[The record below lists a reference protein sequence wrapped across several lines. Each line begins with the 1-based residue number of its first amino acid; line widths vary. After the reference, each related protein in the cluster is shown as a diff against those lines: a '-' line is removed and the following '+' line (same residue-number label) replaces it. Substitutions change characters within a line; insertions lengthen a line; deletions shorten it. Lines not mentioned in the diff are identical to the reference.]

1 MPSSTKKI
9 IIRGGKFLGEGSY
22 GCVFHPAIK
31 KCNILNANTNTNS
44 KQSNYV
50 SKVFTDIAEAHK
62 DFNQGKVMSR
72 IDSNNDYTIVPVS
85 MCELTLEELKNVE
98 VEYGKCNKLAEEYME
113 YSDGIVQV
121 VYSEKGIALDD
132 YMKQNKLTVS
142 NVLDIAEY
150 LIKGVKFF
158 KDNKVIHH
166 DIKPPNIVITAD
178 NKPKYID
185 FGLSQEYSTFF
196 EHAFGANYRYW
207 SKEMGL
213 YEEIRGYVHPHD
225 IRDLKYGA
233 CEIWKKKYSD
243 TKEVFLENMK
253 TNRNIFAK
261 YRKYFPDLFDGIMSK
276 IYDEKIGCV
285 YDASAKKMISSD
297 INKIDKLF
305 EPFLDKFDIFGVGRT
320 IEDMLETVEDTPNN
334 TSNSEYS
341 KYEGL
346 IKLVEQTTL
355 SDPRKRMAVEDALSV
370 VQSLR
375 GQNMARDARQTGGRT
390 GGRKKVLLYKNEG
403 KKSGANIKPKSGKTI
418 TNTNT
423 KRKSRIH
430 SVGSA

>member
-1 MPSSTKKI
+1 MPPLTKK

-72 IDSNNDYTIVPVS
+72 IDTKNEYTIVPVS
-85 MCELTLEELKNVE
+85 MCELDFDELKKAE
-98 VEYGKCNKLAEEYME
+98 VEYRKCNKLAYDNI
-113 YSDGIVQV
+113 DGIVQV

-132 YMKQNKLTVS
+132 YMKQNNLTVS

-166 DIKPPNIVITAD
+166 DIKPPNIVMTAD

-185 FGLSQEYSTFF
+185 FGLTQEYSTYF
-196 EHAFGANYRYW
+196 ENAFGANYRYW

-213 YEEIRGYVHPHD
+213 YDEIRAYVLPD
-225 IRDLKYGA
+225 VRDLKYGV
-233 CEIWKKKYSD
+233 CEVWKKRFSD
-243 TKEVFLENMK
+243 TKEVFLEKSK
-253 TNRNIFAK
+253 TKINIVSI
-261 YRKYFPDLFDGIMSK
+261 YRKYFPDFFDEIMGK
-276 IYDEKIGCV
+276 VYDEKIGCI
-285 YDASAKKMISSD
+285 YDQSSNKMVSSD
-297 INKIDKLF
+297 VDKLNQIF
-305 EPFLDKFDIFGVGRT
+305 EPFLDKFDIFGIGRT
-320 IEDMLETVEDTPNN
+320 IEDMLETVEDTPDS
-334 TSNSEYS
+334 TSHSEYS

-355 SDPRKRMAVEDALSV
+355 SDPRKRMTVEKTLSE
-370 VQSLR
+370 VQRLR
-375 GQNMARDARQTGGRT
+375 REDQTGRRT
-390 GGRKKVLLYKNEG
+390 GGRKKVLLYKTNEG
-403 KKSGANIKPKSGKTI
+403 KKAELKSGKTI
-418 TNTNT
+418 TKTSTIT
-423 KRKSRIH
+423 KRKARIH
-430 SVGSA
+430 SIGSA

>member
-1 MPSSTKKI
+1 MPPSTKK

-22 GCVFHPAIK
+22 GCVFHPTLK

-72 IDSNNDYTIVPVS
+72 IDTKNEYTIVPVS
-85 MCELTLEELKNVE
+85 MCELDFDELKKAE
-98 VEYGKCNKLAEEYME
+98 VEYRKCNKLAYDNI
-113 YSDGIVQV
+113 DGIVQV

-132 YMKQNKLTVS
+132 YMKQNNLTVS

-166 DIKPPNIVITAD
+166 DIKPPNIVMTAD

-185 FGLSQEYSTFF
+185 FGLSQEYSTYF
-196 EHAFGANYRYW
+196 ENAFGANYRYW

-213 YEEIRGYVHPHD
+213 YDEIRAYVLPD
-225 IRDLKYGA
+225 VRDLKYGV
-233 CEIWKKKYSD
+233 CEVWKKRFSD
-243 TKEVFLENMK
+243 TKEVFLEKSK
-253 TNRNIFAK
+253 TKINIVSI
-261 YRKYFPDLFDGIMSK
+261 YRKYFPDFFDEIMGK
-276 IYDEKIGCV
+276 VYDEKIGCI
-285 YDASAKKMISSD
+285 YDQSSNKMVSSD
-297 INKIDKLF
+297 VDKLNQIF
-305 EPFLDKFDIFGVGRT
+305 EPFLDKFDIFGIGRT
-320 IEDMLETVEDTPNN
+320 IEDMLETVEDTPDS
-334 TSNSEYS
+334 TSHSEYS

-355 SDPRKRMAVEDALSV
+355 SDPRKRMTVEKTLSE
-370 VQSLR
+370 VQRLR
-375 GQNMARDARQTGGRT
+375 REDQTGRRT
-390 GGRKKVLLYKNEG
+390 GGRKKVLLYKTNEG
-403 KKSGANIKPKSGKTI
+403 KKAELKSSKTI
-418 TNTNT
+418 TKTSTIT
-423 KRKSRIH
+423 KRKARIH
-430 SVGSA
+430 SIGSA

>member
-1 MPSSTKKI
+1 MPPLTKK

-72 IDSNNDYTIVPVS
+72 IDTKNEYTIVPVS
-85 MCELTLEELKNVE
+85 MCELDFDELKKAE
-98 VEYGKCNKLAEEYME
+98 VEYRKCNKLAYDNI
-113 YSDGIVQV
+113 DGIVQV

-132 YMKQNKLTVS
+132 YMKQNNLTVS

-166 DIKPPNIVITAD
+166 DIKPPNIVMTAD

-185 FGLSQEYSTFF
+185 FGLTQEYSTYF
-196 EHAFGANYRYW
+196 ENAFGANYRYW

-213 YEEIRGYVHPHD
+213 YDEIRAYVLPD
-225 IRDLKYGA
+225 VRDLKYGV
-233 CEIWKKKYSD
+233 CEVWKKRFSD
-243 TKEVFLENMK
+243 TKEVFLEKSK
-253 TNRNIFAK
+253 TKINIVSI
-261 YRKYFPDLFDGIMSK
+261 YRKYFPDFFDEIMGK
-276 IYDEKIGCV
+276 VYDEKIGCI
-285 YDASAKKMISSD
+285 YDQSSNKMVSSD
-297 INKIDKLF
+297 VDKLNQIF
-305 EPFLDKFDIFGVGRT
+305 EPFLDKFDIFGIGRT
-320 IEDMLETVEDTPNN
+320 IEDMLETVEDTPDS
-334 TSNSEYS
+334 TSHSEYS

-355 SDPRKRMAVEDALSV
+355 SDPRKRMTVEKTLSE
-370 VQSLR
+370 VQRLR
-375 GQNMARDARQTGGRT
+375 REDQTGRRT
-390 GGRKKVLLYKNEG
+390 GGRKKVLLYKTNEG
-403 KKSGANIKPKSGKTI
+403 KKAELKSSKTI
-418 TNTNT
+418 TKTSTIT
-423 KRKSRIH
+423 KRKARIH
-430 SVGSA
+430 SIGSA

>member
-9 IIRGGKFLGEGSY
+9 IVRGGKFLGEGTY
-22 GCVFHPAIK
+22 GCVFHPTIK

-50 SKVFTDIAEAHK
+50 SKVFTDVAEAHK

-85 MCELTLEELKNVE
+85 MCELTLKELKDVE

-121 VYSEKGIALDD
+121 VYSEKGIPLDD

-142 NVLDIAEY
+142 NVLDIAES

-166 DIKPPNIVITAD
+166 DIKPPNIVLTAD

-213 YEEIRGYVHPHD
+213 YEEIKDNVFPD
-225 IRDLKYGA
+225 VRDLKYGV
-233 CEIWKKKYSD
+233 CEFWKKKFSD
-243 TKEVFLENMK
+243 TKEVFLEKMK
-253 TNRNIFAK
+253 TNKSFLSAN
-261 YRKYFPDLFDGIMSK
+261 RKYFPDLFDEIMGK
-276 IYDEKIGCV
+276 VYDEKIGCV
-285 YDASAKKMISSD
+285 YDASSKKMVSSD
-297 INKIDKLF
+297 VDKLNKIF

-320 IEDMLETVEDTPNN
+320 IEDILETVKDTPNS

-346 IKLVEQTTL
+346 IKLVEQITL
-355 SDPRKRMAVEDALSV
+355 SDPRKRMTVEDALSTL
-370 VQSLR
+370 QGLR
-375 GQNMARDARQTGGRT
+375 GQQIARNARHTGGT
-390 GGRKKVLLYKNEG
+390 KKVLLYKNEG
-403 KKSGANIKPKSGKTI
+403 KKSCVKKSGKTI
-418 TNTNT
+418 TKTNT
-423 KRKSRIH
+423 KRKSRVH

>member
-1 MPSSTKKI
+1 MPPLTKK

-22 GCVFHPAIK
+22 GCVFHPTLK

-72 IDSNNDYTIVPVS
+72 IDTKNEYTIVPVS
-85 MCELTLEELKNVE
+85 MCELDFDELKKAE
-98 VEYGKCNKLAEEYME
+98 VEYRKCNKLAYDNI
-113 YSDGIVQV
+113 DGIVQV

-132 YMKQNKLTVS
+132 YMKQNNLTVS

-166 DIKPPNIVITAD
+166 DIKPPNIVMTAD

-185 FGLSQEYSTFF
+185 FGLSQEYSTYF
-196 EHAFGANYRYW
+196 ENAFGANYRYW

-213 YEEIRGYVHPHD
+213 YDEIRAYVLPD
-225 IRDLKYGA
+225 VRDLKYGV
-233 CEIWKKKYSD
+233 CEVWKKRFSD
-243 TKEVFLENMK
+243 TKEVFLEKSK
-253 TNRNIFAK
+253 TKINLVSI
-261 YRKYFPDLFDGIMSK
+261 YRKYFPDFFDEIMGK
-276 IYDEKIGCV
+276 VYDEKIGCI
-285 YDASAKKMISSD
+285 YDQSSNKMVSSD
-297 INKIDKLF
+297 VDKLNQIF
-305 EPFLDKFDIFGVGRT
+305 EPFLDKFDIFGIGRT
-320 IEDMLETVEDTPNN
+320 IEDMLETVEDTPDS
-334 TSNSEYS
+334 TSHSEYS

-355 SDPRKRMAVEDALSV
+355 SDPRKRMTVEKTLSE
-370 VQSLR
+370 VQRLR
-375 GQNMARDARQTGGRT
+375 REDQTGRRT
-390 GGRKKVLLYKNEG
+390 GGRKKVLLYKTNEG
-403 KKSGANIKPKSGKTI
+403 KKAELKSSKTI
-418 TNTNT
+418 TKTSTIT
-423 KRKSRIH
+423 KRKARIH
-430 SVGSA
+430 SIGSA

>member
-1 MPSSTKKI
+1 MPPSTKK

-31 KCNILNANTNTNS
+31 KCNIMNANTNTNS

-62 DFNQGKVMSR
+62 DFNQGRLMSR

-85 MCELTLEELKNVE
+85 MCELDINELKQVE
-98 VEYGKCNKLAEEYME
+98 LEYGKCKKLAY
-113 YSDGIVQV
+113 DNIKGIVQV

-142 NVLDIAEY
+142 DVLNIAEY

-185 FGLSQEYSTFF
+185 FGLSQEYSTYF
-196 EHAFGANYRYW
+196 ENAFGANYRYW

-213 YEEIRGYVHPHD
+213 YDEIRAYVFPD
-225 IRDLKYGA
+225 VRDLRYGV

-243 TKEVFLENMK
+243 TKEVFLD
-253 TNRNIFAK
+253 NIKKSNGFIAK
-261 YRKYFPDLFDGIMSK
+261 YRKYFPDFFDEIIGK
-276 IYDEKIGCV
+276 VYDEKIGCV
-285 YDASAKKMISSD
+285 YDKSSNRMVSSD
-297 INKIDKLF
+297 VDKLNKLF
-305 EPFLDKFDIFGVGRT
+305 EPFLDKFDIFGIGRT
-320 IEDMLETVEDTPNN
+320 IEDMLETVEDTPDS
-334 TSNSEYS
+334 TSHSEYS
-341 KYEGL
+341 KYECL
-346 IKLVEQTTL
+346 MELLKHTTT
-355 SDPRKRMAVEDALSV
+355 SDPRKRMTVEDVLSA
-370 VQSLR
+370 VQKLK
-375 GQNMARDARQTGGRT
+375 GQHIARDARHIARDARHT
-390 GGRKKVLLYKNEG
+390 GGRKKVLYKKNNANEG
-403 KKSGANIKPKSGKTI
+403 KKCANIKPKSRKTI
-418 TNTNT
+418 AKTSTIT
-423 KRKSRIH
+423 KRKS
-430 SVGSA
+430 

>member
-1 MPSSTKKI
+1 MSNYRNRKQ

-31 KCNILNANTNTNS
+31 KCNIMNANTNTNN

-62 DFNQGKVMSR
+62 DFNQGKLMSR
-72 IDSNNDYTIVPVS
+72 IDHNNEYTIVPVS
-85 MCELTLEELKNVE
+85 MCELTLDEVKNVE
-98 VEYGKCNKLAEEYME
+98 VEYVKCNKLAEENME
-113 YSDGIVQV
+113 FVHGIVQV

-132 YMKQNKLTVS
+132 YMKENKLTVS

-166 DIKPPNIVITAD
+166 DIKPPNIVMTAD

-185 FGLSQEYSTFF
+185 FGLTQEYSTYF
-196 EHAFGANYRYW
+196 ENAFGANYRYW

-213 YEEIRGYVHPHD
+213 YQEIRAYVFPD
-225 IRDLKYGA
+225 TRDLKYGV

-243 TKEVFLENMK
+243 TKKVFLENMK
-253 TNRNIFAK
+253 TNRNIFAG

-276 IYDEKIGCV
+276 IYDEKLGCV
-285 YDASAKKMISSD
+285 YDAISKKMISSD
-297 INKIDKLF
+297 IKKIDKLF
-305 EPFLDKFDIFGVGRT
+305 EPYLDKFDIFGLGRT
-320 IEDMLETVEDTPNN
+320 MEDMLKMVEDTPNS
-334 TSNSEYS
+334 TSHSEYS

-355 SDPRKRMAVEDALSV
+355 SDPIKRMTVEDALSV
-370 VQSLR
+370 VQRLKGHMNGS
-375 GQNMARDARQTGGRT
+375 
-390 GGRKKVLLYKNEG
+390 GRKKVLYKTNEG
-403 KKSGANIKPKSGKTI
+403 KSGVNLKPKSGKTVTK
-418 TNTNT
+418 TNP
-423 KRKSRIH
+423 KRKSRVH

>member
-1 MPSSTKKI
+1 MPSSTKK
-9 IIRGGKFLGEGSY
+9 IIRGGKFLGEGTY
-22 GCVFHPAIK
+22 GCVFHPTIK

-50 SKVFTDIAEAHK
+50 SKVFTNVTEAHK

-72 IDSNNDYTIVPVS
+72 IDSNNDYTIVPIS
-85 MCELTLEELKNVE
+85 MCELTLKELKDVE

-121 VYSEKGIALDD
+121 VYSEKGIPLDD

-166 DIKPPNIVITAD
+166 DIKPPNIVMTAD

-213 YEEIRGYVHPHD
+213 YDAIRGYVYPPD
-225 IRDLKYGA
+225 VRDLKYGI

-243 TKEVFLENMK
+243 TKEVFLENTK
-253 TNRNIFAK
+253 K
-261 YRKYFPDLFDGIMSK
+261 YGTLLSDYGKYLPDLFDEIMGK
-276 IYDEKIGCV
+276 VYDEKMGCV
-285 YDASAKKMISSD
+285 YDASSNKMVSSD
-297 INKIDKLF
+297 VDKLDKLF

-320 IEDMLETVEDTPNN
+320 IEDMLETVENTPNS
-334 TSNSEYS
+334 TSNSEFS

-355 SDPRKRMAVEDALSV
+355 SDPRKRMTVEDALST
-370 VQSLR
+370 VQALR
-375 GQNMARDARQTGGRT
+375 GQTAGRTGGRT

-403 KKSGANIKPKSGKTI
+403 KKSCVNIKPKSGKTI
-418 TNTNT
+418 TKTNT
-423 KRKSRIH
+423 KRKS
-430 SVGSA
+430 